1 MFLFETK
8 ESFYGYKNQSNNY
21 HHLNSH
27 PENIDAIIVEFMICC
42 VHYRVD
48 MEVVNS
54 EIIISDV
61 DIGYLK
67 IVFGF

>member
-1 MFLFETK
+1 MIAQNYRMLTICRCVPFETK

-27 PENIDAIIVEFMICC
+27 PENIDAIIVEFMICN

-54 EIIISDV
+54 EI
-61 DIGYLK
+61 
-67 IVFGF
+67 